1 MTEDQL
7 KTVDLIAM
15 NHYDHDM
22 RFKTDEELYLMA
34 LEKRK
39 NGNGTVKAYA
49 AQRELE
55 RRNAPYRLRGY
66 RNGSSKRYSYNEDY
80 MGFESDNR

>member
-1 MTEDQL
+1 
-7 KTVDLIAM
+7 M

-39 NGNGTVKAYA
+39 NGNGTSRAYA
-49 AQRELE
+49 AQRELA
-55 RRNAPYRLRGY
+55 RRHAPYRLRGY
-66 RNGSSKRYSYNEDY
+66 RNGSSKRYSYNDDY
-80 MGFESDNR
+80 MGFETDNR